1 MAAARSMAAG
11 LAPVVDRAR
20 RVEREAASLP
30 NRVVAIR
37 PKNRVWLTAATEKS
51 VKHEN
56 FFIAK
61 ICDSESTHT
70 AFRWCR
76 RLALHALAQ

>member
-1 MAAARSMAAG
+1 MWRGGGTAAARSIGAG
-11 LAPVVDRAR
+11 LASVVHRAR

-30 NRVVAIR
+30 NRATAIR
-37 PKNRVWLTAATEKS
+37 LKNRFWLMLATHKS

-61 ICDSESTHT
+61 I
-70 AFRWCR
+70 
-76 RLALHALAQ
+76 